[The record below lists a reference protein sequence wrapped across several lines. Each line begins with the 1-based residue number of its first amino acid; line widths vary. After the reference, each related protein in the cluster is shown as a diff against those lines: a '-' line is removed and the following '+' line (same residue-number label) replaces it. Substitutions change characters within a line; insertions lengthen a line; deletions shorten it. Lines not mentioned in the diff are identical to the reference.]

1 MDVVVIVISSWTSPL
16 IFCSEL
22 INDIRSCSR
31 KKHPYGEG
39 REFFAYWIRFFPTIR
54 VENWLPSSRKSLY
67 LARINYLSRIIVG
80 IIHVYESTTEREKR
94 ELVILFWYEFSNR
107 TFEQREEVK
116 FVDKNLVANFSLKL
130 SFHTRRGA
138 KWEKSVETWKFVEF

>member
-39 REFFAYWIRFFPTIR
+39 IFRVLDSFFPDDSRGKLITIESKIS
-54 VENWLPSSRKSLY
+54 VSCTNQ
-67 LARINYLSRIIVG
+67 LSIYR
-80 IIHVYESTTEREKR
+80 ESPLE
-94 ELVILFWYEFSNR
+94 
-107 TFEQREEVK
+107 
-116 FVDKNLVANFSLKL
+116 
-130 SFHTRRGA
+130 
-138 KWEKSVETWKFVEF
+138 

>member
-1 MDVVVIVISSWTSPL
+1 MDIVVIVISSWTSPL
-16 IFCSEL
+16 IFLFRIDQRYSFL
-22 INDIRSCSR
+22 FAQKTPLRGGNFSR
-31 KKHPYGEG
+31 IGFVFS
-39 REFFAYWIRFFPTIR
+39 RRFAWKTDYHR
-54 VENWLPSSRKSLY
+54 VENLCILHESTV
-67 LARINYLSRIIVG
+67 YLSRIIG
-80 IIHVYESTTEREKR
+80 IIHVYESTTERGKR

-130 SFHTRRGA
+130 SFHTRRGE